1 MATRHLLFRST
12 GNQLGDQ
19 QNTGQQQLVILKFVN
34 DYSGDLEL
42 CSLSLLLPCCAFRVR
57 KPFRTILLFQN
68 WSINLGDVS
77 RQLVPYAPYL
87 APQYSKLHWHL
98 HFLPRKLKFDTNVA
112 QCMGNRGEGGIF
124 SARSLTKMKQYIF
137 SWRHPK
143 KLRATVQWKKRL
155 SPIRQH

>member
-112 QCMGNRGEGGIF
+112 QCMGNRGGGGNFQRKIF
-124 SARSLTKMKQYIF
+124 DKNEAIYFLVKT
-137 SWRHPK
+137 PK
-143 KLRATVQWKKRL
+143 KVARNRTMEKTIV
-155 SPIRQH
+155 SN

>member
-112 QCMGNRGEGGIF
+112 QCMGNRGGGITLIDVVQHLWNIGTWK
-124 SARSLTKMKQYIF
+124 STYITLITLCVILG
-137 SWRHPK
+137 SS
-143 KLRATVQWKKRL
+143 TT
-155 SPIRQH
+155 